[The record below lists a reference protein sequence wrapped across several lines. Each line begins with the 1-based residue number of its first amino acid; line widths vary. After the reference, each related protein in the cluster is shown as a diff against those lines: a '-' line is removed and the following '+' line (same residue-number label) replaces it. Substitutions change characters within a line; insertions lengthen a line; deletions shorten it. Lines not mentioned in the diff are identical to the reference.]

1 VLAAGFQGLMRS
13 VDGGTSWGPVA
24 TAPPGLLHLRP
35 DLAQPRYLVLLQDEL
50 GEDSPRRFVWAS
62 DDAGASWRRASRGLP
77 LDCVNLASSELC
89 AAFDGYAVDPF
100 DPARRWLSSSF
111 YPGPA
116 VLEIFRSLDGGATW
130 RPQTTDLPAVH
141 VLAADPSVPNR
152 LLAGTDGGLFAS
164 PDGGDHWLPLGD
176 LPDGAVVR
184 QFARDGRSVT
194 WYAATVA
201 HGIFRSLDGGAH
213 WSLLAGAPDH
223 DRPAIAIDPR
233 KPTALLAAFA
243 GQGVWRWTP

>member
-1 VLAAGFQGLMRS
+1 MRS

-111 YPGPA
+111 YPG
-116 VLEIFRSLDGGATW
+116 
-130 RPQTTDLPAVH
+130 PQTTDLPAVH